1 MSNINH
7 QVDPMDHGIITPNR
21 SERRLSL
28 PARVN
33 VLVVDGQNYAQVSN
47 LLRKNFKQSEQ
58 NFFTYSSTSISLSR
72 SFFSLYIFEFSNFE
86 AKRCYS

>member
-1 MSNINH
+1 MSNANH

-21 SERRLSL
+21 TERRLSL

-58 NFFTYSSTSISLSR
+58 FFLFLHSM
-72 SFFSLYIFEFSNFE
+72 SFHIFGGREPFF
-86 AKRCYS
+86 